1 MSKNFHIGDILS
13 ITTGRLVS
21 PNHMDGIYKI
31 LNFMTRDKLFTH
43 QLPRASE
50 ECKPFLLKQMPW
62 LIEISVEEVNEEN
75 WETWL
80 AEIVQKYGKFHKVE
94 QIPSDYHS
102 NINPLTEL
110 KQMTSAKIIPIIVK

>member
-13 ITTGRLVS
+13 ITTGKLVS
-21 PNHMDGIYKI
+21 PNHMDGIYEI
-31 LNFMTRDKLFTH
+31 LDYMTGDKLFTH

-62 LIEISVEEVNEEN
+62 LIEISAEEVNREN

-80 AEIVQKYGKFHKVE
+80 AEIVQKYGEFHKVE
-94 QIPSDYHS
+94 EIPSDYHS
-102 NINPLTEL
+102 YINPLT
-110 KQMTSAKIIPIIVK
+110 

>member
-13 ITTGRLVS
+13 ITTGKLVG

-31 LNFMTRDKLFTH
+31 LDFMTGDELFTG

-62 LIEISVEEVNEEN
+62 LIEISTEEVNQEN

-80 AEIVQKYGKFHKVE
+80 AEIVQKYGELHKVE
-94 QIPSDYHS
+94 QIST
-102 NINPLTEL
+102 L
-110 KQMTSAKIIPIIVK
+110 